1 METRVV
7 KLDPHKAD
15 IDKIREAAALVDGGR
30 LVAFPTETVYGI
42 ACRVA
47 YDSLKKLNTV
57 KKRDPG
63 KHYSLHIGQ
72 KSELRKY
79 VPRISFRAQKL
90 VEHTWPG
97 PLTVVFELTQ
107 EDLTGQRRVLA
118 PEVFDNLYKS
128 SFIGIRYPDHPIAS
142 ILLRSTHHPV
152 VAPSANVAG
161 ESPAV
166 EPEQVSARFSG
177 QIDLLLDAGP
187 CKYARP
193 STVVRVTD
201 RDLEVLRP
209 GVYSKADI
217 RKVSTVGILFVC
229 TGNTCRSPMAE
240 GMFRRYL
247 AEKLECSV
255 DQLEE
260 MGYKIMSA
268 GVMNTAGGPAS
279 KEAVATCEAKGID
292 IEGHRSKTISPE
304 LIDQSDLIFVME
316 RMHCNAVTALN
327 PEAANKCML
336 LAHDG
341 DIADP
346 IGQPREY
353 YHRCAQ
359 RIERAV
365 KQRLGEVVK

>member
-1 METRVV
+1 M

-15 IDKIREAAALVDGGR
+15 IDRIRDAAALVDSGR

-47 YDSLKKLNTV
+47 YNSLKNLDTV
-57 KKRDPG
+57 KKRDPD

-79 VPRISFRAQKL
+79 VPRISFRARKL

-107 EDLTGQRRVLA
+107 EDLTRQRRVLA

-128 SFIGIRYPDHPIAS
+128 SSIGIRCPDHPIAS

-152 VAPSANVAG
+152 VAPSVNVAG

-166 EPEQVSARFSG
+166 DPKQVYARFSG

-187 CKYARP
+187 CNYGRP

-209 GVYSKADI
+209 GVYSEAEI
-217 RKVSTVGILFVC
+217 RGISTVGILFVC

-240 GMFRRYL
+240 GIFRRYL
-247 AEKLECSV
+247 AEKLKCSV

-268 GVMNTAGGPAS
+268 GVMNALGGPAS

-292 IEGHRSKTISPE
+292 IKAHRSKTISPQ
-304 LIDQSDLIFVME
+304 LINQCDLIFVME
-316 RMHCNAVTALN
+316 RTHCDAVTALN
-327 PEAANKCML
+327 PEATNKCML
-336 LAHDG
+336 LAQDR
-341 DIADP
+341 DIPDP

-353 YHRCAQ
+353 YGHCAQ
-359 RIERAV
+359 LIEQAV
-365 KQRLGEVVK
+365 KQRLGELVI